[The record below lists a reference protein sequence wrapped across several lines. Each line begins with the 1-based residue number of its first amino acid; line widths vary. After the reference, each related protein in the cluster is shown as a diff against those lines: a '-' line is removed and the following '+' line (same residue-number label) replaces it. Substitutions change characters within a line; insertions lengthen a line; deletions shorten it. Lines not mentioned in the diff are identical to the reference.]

1 MQLNITLPSLSE
13 ISDKQNYNKIKGYL
27 ETLHNQ
33 LQYMMVNIEADNL
46 SDNLSKTIN
55 TAYQTANLAKES
67 TVLIDDK
74 LSKVSQTADK
84 INWLIQDA
92 DSSTDFS
99 LTSYAA
105 SLISQTINISGYVQ
119 FSDLEKSGNTT
130 INGNNIKTGSISADK
145 LSINDLS
152 ALSARIGGWTLSSGS
167 ISSNLSGMGSI
178 YFNSAESED
187 DYWIK
192 AYDPYGNSS
201 FAISKD
207 GSCFMNGDCIANG
220 SISAKKI
227 TTDSNKRLDLLNN
240 YIGTRIGKELCISSP
255 DINCRL
261 FINNANILTFDTGVG
276 SSAFSFALNRNGS
289 SYSLSVLN
297 GSGTVVGTIN
307 L

>member
-1 MQLNITLPSLSE
+1 MQLNITLPSLSD

-33 LQYMMVNIEADNL
+33 LQYMMVNIEDDNL
-46 SDNLSKTIN
+46 SDNISDTIN
-55 TAYQTANLAKES
+55 TAYQTANLTKET
-67 TVLIDDK
+67 TVLLDDK

-84 INWLIQDA
+84 INWLIQDSN
-92 DSSTDFS
+92 SSTDFS

-105 SLISQTINISGYVQ
+105 SLISDTINITGYVK

-130 INGNNIKTGSISADK
+130 INGSNIKTGSISADK
-145 LSINDLS
+145 LSVNDLS
-152 ALSARIGGWTLSSGS
+152 ALSVRIGGWYLSPTS
-167 ISSNLSGMGSI
+167 ISSNLNGMGSI
-178 YFNSAESED
+178 FFNSAESED
-187 DYWIK
+187 NYWIK
-192 AYDPYGNSS
+192 AYDVFGDVS
-201 FAISKD
+201 FSISKD
-207 GSCFMNGDCIANG
+207 GTCFMNGDYIANG
-220 SISAKKI
+220 TVSADKI

-240 YIGTRIGKELCISSP
+240 YMGTRIGKELCISSP

-261 FINNANILTFDTGVG
+261 FINNANILTFDTGTG
-276 SSAFSFALNRNGS
+276 NSAFSFALNRNGS